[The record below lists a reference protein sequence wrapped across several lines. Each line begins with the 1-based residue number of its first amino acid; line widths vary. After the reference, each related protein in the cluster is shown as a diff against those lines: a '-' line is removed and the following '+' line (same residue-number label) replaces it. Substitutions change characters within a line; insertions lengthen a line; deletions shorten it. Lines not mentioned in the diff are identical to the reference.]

1 MVSCPRKR
9 LPRTFASWPD
19 YYLNRIFKSSF
30 DTIVFHGAADCAATL
45 AWAFRGLDGCCLRYC
60 NVSLHYRNLNKT
72 NWSLCFF
79 CPAFASVWLVP

>member
-1 MVSCPRKR
+1 
-9 LPRTFASWPD
+9 
-19 YYLNRIFKSSF
+19 
-30 DTIVFHGAADCAATL
+30 L